1 MSLTAAFVDASFL
14 FVLQD
19 TQVLKEHHCPFVLC
33 SYSITVMYWSKTDA
47 DLCFFVLPETDA
59 VVFFA
64 AENSF
69 QMLKNTNF
77 KEPMQL
83 LVEHLTEAV

>member
-1 MSLTAAFVDASFL
+1 MLICV
-14 FVLQD
+14 
-19 TQVLKEHHCPFVLC
+19 
-33 SYSITVMYWSKTDA
+33 
-47 DLCFFVLPETDA
+47 FFVLPETDA